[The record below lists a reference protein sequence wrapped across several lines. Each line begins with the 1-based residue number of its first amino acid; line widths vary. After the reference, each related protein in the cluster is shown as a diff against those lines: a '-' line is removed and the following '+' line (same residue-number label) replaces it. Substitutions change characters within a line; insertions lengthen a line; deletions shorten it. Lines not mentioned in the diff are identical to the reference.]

1 MYAGSIR
8 VVAGDRLDTI
18 VEVRPRDPEKDL
30 DVRAADQTEI
40 AHAGGVLTVT
50 TPRAKS
56 ARTWRH
62 RLDTMGPLHLKPSHG
77 LSTVDRAEGAAE
89 IISSTGTV
97 RVGLFDGPA
106 VLKKSNG
113 VTTVGTVTGDLRLS
127 GANGGIGIARAEAP
141 VTGTTTNGYLRIA
154 EVARCEVQ
162 LQTSNGSVEVG
173 IRESTVAWLDISYN
187 HGKVRNTLAA
197 SQAPEQTA
205 DTVKIRARTNWGNI
219 DVLPR
224 PARNDRAVLDGIAL
238 RIPTGVT
245 AEMRPERATGRS

>member
-1 MYAGSIR
+1 MPSFDTPEAFSVTAYVYAGSIR

-113 VTTVGTVTGDLRLS
+113 VTTVGT
-127 GANGGIGIARAEAP
+127 
-141 VTGTTTNGYLRIA
+141 TTNGYLRIA

-162 LQTSNGSVEVG
+162 LQTTNGSVEVG

-238 RIPTGVT
+238 RIPTGVSRD
-245 AEMRPERATGRS
+245 APRKGNRAGLSD